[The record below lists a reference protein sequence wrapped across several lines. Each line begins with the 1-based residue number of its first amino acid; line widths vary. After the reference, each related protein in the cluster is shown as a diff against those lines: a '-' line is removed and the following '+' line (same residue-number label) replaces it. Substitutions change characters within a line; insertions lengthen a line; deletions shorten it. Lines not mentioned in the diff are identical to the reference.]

1 MKIDLS
7 NIPVIDNHCH
17 PFVLGREPEVF
28 AKNFC
33 IGLYPVSEENMKST
47 IYYQQV
53 INALRKFFNLPET
66 ATEEE
71 VVALRNKYAQE
82 DRVNYAHKLFESQN
96 IKGFLCDFGFPIS
109 QITNPENKL
118 TDSEIKEYRDACEGY
133 TDIYNIDRIEWVAN
147 RIVEEEPSFDEFE
160 SRLVKD
166 TKKLVQEKNLI
177 ALKSVVAYYTGL
189 DVRPLSRD
197 EFKKGYYLYLYD
209 PDNWEYRKMFHDFIF
224 IKACEICRELDI
236 PLQVHT
242 GLGDTPH
249 CHIVRVNPANL
260 TDALNDPRVMG
271 TTIVLIHGGYPY
283 CEELGMLVNHF
294 EHVYCDCSSF
304 IPFAGIA
311 AYDKLKALLE
321 LCPTKKLFFG
331 TDAGLI
337 LEGLW
342 FGTMN
347 FKKVYARILEELID
361 DGYITYE
368 FAMQSAEDI
377 LYNNVK
383 RVYKLK

>member
-28 AKNFC
+28 ADNFC
-33 IGLYPVSEENMKST
+33 IGLYPVSTESMRST
-47 IYYQQV
+47 FYYQQV
-53 INALRKFFNLPET
+53 INALKRFFGLPET

-82 DRVNYAHKLFESQN
+82 DRTAYAHRLFKDQN
-96 IKGFLCDFGFPIS
+96 IKAFLCDFGFPIS
-109 QITNPENKL
+109 QITNPEKKL
-118 TDSEIKEYRDACEGY
+118 TDAEIKEYRAACEGC
-133 TDIYNIDRIEWVAN
+133 TDIYNIDRIEWIAN
-147 RIVEEEPSFDEFE
+147 RIVAEEPSFDEFE
-160 SRLVKD
+160 RRLVEE
-166 TKKLVQEKNLI
+166 TKALVREKKLI

-197 EFKKGYYLYLYD
+197 EFRKGYYLYLYNR
-209 PDNWEYRKMFHDFIF
+209 DNWEYNKMFRDFIF
-224 IKACEICRELDI
+224 MKACEICRELDI

-271 TTIVLIHGGYPY
+271 TKIVLIHGGYPY

-294 EHVYCDCSSF
+294 ENVFCDCSSF

-321 LCPTKKLFFG
+321 LCPTRKLFFG

-342 FGTMN
+342 FGAMN

-361 DGYITYE
+361 DGYITYD

-377 LYNNVK
+377 LYNNVR
-383 RVYKLK
+383 RVYKIS